1 MPIDAATCSPIP
13 SAPDLVVGRIVPAVL
28 EPGERGP
35 MTNAEIGNMRFGF
48 FDQLPCAGT
57 SSERQR
63 FLDLM
68 AQIELGDALGF
79 DTVWLGELH
88 FSRAFSILAD
98 PLMVLAAAAQR
109 TTRIRLGTAV
119 TLLPLH
125 SPVKIAEEAAIADIL
140 SNGRLEFGV
149 GRGTAPVHYAGYEIP
164 QEESRERFEE
174 ALDFIVQAWTQKH
187 FSSHGKY
194 FRARD
199 LTVVPKPVQTPH
211 PPVRIAAN
219 SPDTFPL
226 AARRRLPI
234 FATPLINPPD
244 KLKEGLAVYRGALP
258 TGTRGDAAL
267 AFPVHVTASRAQARR
282 ECETSLLH
290 FLREAGERLR
300 PLGDADIK
308 SFEAFRQVL
317 ARIQRVTYEDVDREM
332 AVFGDPEYC
341 VQRVRALRREYGMDE
356 FICYFNQGG
365 LMDHAMV
372 KRSMTLFA
380 RDVLPHC
387 R

>member
-1 MPIDAATCSPIP
+1 
-13 SAPDLVVGRIVPAVL
+13 
-28 EPGERGP
+28 
-35 MTNAEIGNMRFGF
+35 MRFGF
-48 FDQLPCAGT
+48 FDQLPCAGD

-63 FLDLM
+63 YLDLI
-68 AQIELGDALGF
+68 AQIELGDVLGF

-125 SPVKIAEEAAIADIL
+125 NPVKLAEQAAITDIL

-149 GRGTAPVHYAGYEIP
+149 GRGTAPAHYAGYDIP
-164 QEESRERFEE
+164 QEESRERFDE
-174 ALDFIVQAWTQKH
+174 ALDFIVQAWTEPQ
-187 FSSHGKY
+187 FSFQGKY
-194 FRARD
+194 FRARE
-199 LTVVPKPVQTPH
+199 LAVVPKPVQTPH
-211 PPVRIAAN
+211 PPVRLAAN
-219 SPDTFPL
+219 SPDTFPI

-244 KLKEGLAVYRGALP
+244 KLKEGLAVYRDSLP
-258 TGTRGDAAL
+258 AGVRGDAAL
-267 AFPVHVTASRAQARR
+267 AFPVHVTTSRTQARKD
-282 ECETSLLH
+282 CEAGLLH
-290 FLREAGERLR
+290 FLREAGLRLR
-300 PLGDADIK
+300 PLGGADIK
-308 SFEAFRQVL
+308 SFEAWQQVL
-317 ARIQRVTYEDVDREM
+317 ARIDRVKYEDFDHEM

-341 VQRVRALRREYGMDE
+341 VKRVRELRAEYGMDE

-365 LMDHAMV
+365 HMDHAMV
-372 KRSMTLFA
+372 RESMTLFA
-380 RDVLPHC
+380 REVLPHC